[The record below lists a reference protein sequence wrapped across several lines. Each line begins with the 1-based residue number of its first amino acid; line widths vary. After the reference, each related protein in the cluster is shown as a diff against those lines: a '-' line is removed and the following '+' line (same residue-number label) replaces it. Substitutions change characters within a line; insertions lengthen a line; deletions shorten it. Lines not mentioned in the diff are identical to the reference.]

1 MRKLPKVADLLDEPE
16 ISLLCE
22 TQGRNRV
29 LEVLRHSI
37 DIVRQ
42 DLFKSISDDSPIL
55 QSGYDLK
62 GIISLVTTKVCKS
75 PFTFRTVINA
85 TCVVLHTNLGRDPLP
100 KQVLERVAETAVK
113 YSNLEYDVENGERGD
128 RYGHISELLC
138 QITGA
143 EDALVVNNNA
153 AAVLLCLLALA
164 AEKEVII
171 SRGQL
176 VEIGGSFRILM

>member
-1 MRKLPKVADLLDEPE
+1 MNLKLVC
-16 ISLLCE
+16 SE

-62 GIISLVTTKVCKS
+62 KRIISLVTTKVCKS

-85 TCVVLHTNLGRDPLP
+85 TGVVLHTNLGRAPP
-100 KQVLERVAETAVK
+100 KT
-113 YSNLEYDVENGERGD
+113 S
-128 RYGHISELLC
+128 S
-138 QITGA
+138 
-143 EDALVVNNNA
+143 
-153 AAVLLCLLALA
+153 
-164 AEKEVII
+164 
-171 SRGQL
+171 
-176 VEIGGSFRILM
+176 